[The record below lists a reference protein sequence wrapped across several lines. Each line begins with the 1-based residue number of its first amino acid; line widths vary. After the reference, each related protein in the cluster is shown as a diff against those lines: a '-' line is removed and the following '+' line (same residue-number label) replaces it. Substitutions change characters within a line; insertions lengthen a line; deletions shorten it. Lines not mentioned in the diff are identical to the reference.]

1 MGTVEAFIGAIG
13 KYSWRI
19 FLGIF
24 CAAGFVLLFA
34 GKLGFAD
41 LVQPYRPFAW
51 ILLVLAGVVSGTY
64 LVTYLIEWH
73 ATKPQKGKIAFFPDA
88 YNNGWSK
95 QHETQMNLRV
105 CGTFTYSGGAG
116 QVLIMKMYLKGTKSL
131 DDVHPQFI
139 VQGGKTVS
147 AYEWSLNK
155 DMPEKVIVDLRLTPV
170 IGKPKLPLRAKLVLK
185 DNIHREFKVGEFE
198 FPYIGP

>member
-1 MGTVEAFIGAIG
+1 LGAVEAFIGAVG

-34 GKLGFAD
+34 GKLGFEA
-41 LVQPYRPFAW
+41 LLQPYRPLAW
-51 ILLVLAGVVSGTY
+51 ILMVLAGVVSATY
-64 LVTYLIEWH
+64 LVTYLLERH
-73 ATKPQKGKIAFFPDA
+73 TTKPKKGKIAFFPDS

-116 QVLIMKMYLKGTKSL
+116 QILIMKMHLKGTKSL
-131 DDVHPQFI
+131 DDIHPQFI
-139 VQGGKTVS
+139 VKGGATVS
-147 AYEWSLNK
+147 ADEWFLNK
-155 DMPEKVIVDLRLTPV
+155 DMPEKVMVHLRLTPV
-170 IGKPKLPLRAKLVLK
+170 IGTPKRPLRGKLILK
-185 DNIHREFKVGEFE
+185 DNMHREFKVGEFE
-198 FPYIGP
+198 FPYIGA

>member
-1 MGTVEAFIGAIG
+1 LGTVGAFIGAIG

-41 LVQPYRPFAW
+41 LLPTYRPLAW
-51 ILLVLAGVVSGTY
+51 ILLVLAGVISATY

-73 ATKPQKGKIAFFPDA
+73 AIKPKKGKIAFFPDA
-88 YNNGWSK
+88 NNNGWSK

-116 QVLIMKMYLKGTKSL
+116 QVLIMKMYLKRTKSL

-139 VQGGKTVS
+139 VHGGKTVS
-147 AYEWSLNK
+147 PNEWLLNK
-155 DMPEKVIVDLRLTPV
+155 DMPEKVMLDLRLTPV
-170 IGKPKLPLRAKLVLK
+170 IGKSKQPLRAKLILK

>member
-1 MGTVEAFIGAIG
+1 MGTVEAFIGTIG

-24 CAAGFVLLFA
+24 CTAGFVLLFA
-34 GKLGFAD
+34 GKLGFSD
-41 LVQPYRPFAW
+41 LFQPYRPAAW
-51 ILLVLAGVVSGTY
+51 ILLVLAGVISATY
-64 LVTYLIEWH
+64 LVTYLVEWY
-73 ATKPQKGKIAFFPDA
+73 TIKPKKGEIAFFPDA

-116 QVLIMKMYLKGTKSL
+116 RLLIMKMYLKRTKSL
-131 DDVHPQFI
+131 DDLHPQFI
-139 VQGGKTVS
+139 VHGGSTVS
-147 AYEWSLNK
+147 ADEWYLNK
-155 DMPEKVIVDLRLTPV
+155 DMPEKVIVNLRLTPV
-170 IGKPKLPLRAKLVLK
+170 IGKLKQPLRAILILK